1 VPFLLSERQS
11 GSYGINGCMGRT
23 RRTPLLI
30 SMQKDRGMKFID
42 EAKIFVKAGHG
53 GKGCVSFR
61 REKYIPR
68 GGPDGG
74 NGGKGGDVAIVA
86 SATHQTLLDL
96 KYRQHHVAK
105 HGGHGEGG
113 NRTGKDSADVEIVV
127 PVGTVIRD
135 TETGEQL
142 ADLVTAG
149 ERFIVAKGGIGGR
162 GNAHFATATNRAPR
176 YAQEGMPGE
185 ERWINLELK
194 LLADVGIIGL
204 PNVGKSTFISRVSAA
219 RPKIADYPFTTL
231 KPNLGVVRI
240 DDERTFV
247 VADIPGLIKGAHE
260 GAGMGIQFLR
270 HVERTALLLHILDIS
285 QEEPGDPWADYETV
299 NRELALF
306 GRALSEKPQI
316 VGVGKTDLPNT
327 RERVKEVI
335 KAFQKE
341 GIRVYPFSAATGEGV
356 AAVVKEIARQLQQP
370 RFS

>member
-1 VPFLLSERQS
+1 
-11 GSYGINGCMGRT
+11 
-23 RRTPLLI
+23 
-30 SMQKDRGMKFID
+30 MKFID

-61 REKYIPR
+61 REKYVPK

-74 NGGKGGDVAIVA
+74 NGGKGGDVVITA

-113 NRTGKDSADVEIVV
+113 NRTGKDSDDVEVVV

-135 TETGEQL
+135 TGTGELL
-142 ADLVTAG
+142 ADLTIDG
-149 ERFIVAKGGIGGR
+149 EKIIAAKGGIGGK
-162 GNAHFATATNRAPR
+162 GNAHFASATNRAPR
-176 YAQEGMPGE
+176 YAQDGMPGE

-240 DDERTFV
+240 DDEGSFV
-247 VADIPGLIKGAHE
+247 VADIPGLIKGAHQ
-260 GAGMGIQFLR
+260 GAGMGTQFLR
-270 HVERTALLLHILDIS
+270 HIERTSLLLHILDIS
-285 QEEPGDPWADYETV
+285 QEEERDAWDDYETV

-306 GRALSEKPQI
+306 GPALIAKPQI
-316 VGVGKTDLPNT
+316 VGIGKTDLPNV
-327 RERVKEVI
+327 RERVKEVT
-335 KAFQKE
+335 KTFRKK
-341 GIRVYPFSAATGEGV
+341 GIRLYPFSAATGAGV
-356 AAVVKEIARQLQQP
+356 SDIIKEMARLLQQN
-370 RFS
+370 RVIVRDHGYD